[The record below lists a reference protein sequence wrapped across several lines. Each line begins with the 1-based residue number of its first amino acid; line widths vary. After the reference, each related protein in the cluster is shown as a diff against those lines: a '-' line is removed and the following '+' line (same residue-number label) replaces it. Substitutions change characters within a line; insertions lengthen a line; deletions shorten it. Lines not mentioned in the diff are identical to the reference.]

1 MKKDMK
7 FEDAISALEEKVKIL
22 ENGNSSLD
30 ESLKAFEEAI
40 GLVKLCNGKLEDAEA
55 RVRILTESDDGSV
68 TDEPFNKVD
77 ET

>member
-68 TDEPFNKVD
+68 TDEPFNKID